1 MRGFQRLAA
10 AAKHHLRFDFSR
22 RHVQRIGADRPLIS
36 VVDDDHSMREA
47 VSSLIQSVG
56 MRVES
61 FGSTEEFV
69 QCDHM
74 GEIACLILD
83 VKMPGMSGLEL
94 QRHLASAQQRIPIIF
109 VTGHGDDIMRK
120 QALNAGAV
128 EFLYKPFSDESLL
141 SAVNSALNRQSEAN
155 HGAGD

>member
-1 MRGFQRLAA
+1 MRPFQRLAA
-10 AAKHHLRFDFSR
+10 AAKHRCRFDLPVKPDPRSA
-22 RHVQRIGADRPLIS
+22 ADRPLIS
-36 VVDDDHSMREA
+36 IIDDDNSMREA

-61 FGSTEEFV
+61 FASSEEFV
-69 QCDHM
+69 QCDHID
-74 GEIACLILD
+74 EIACLILD

-94 QRHLASAQQRIPIIF
+94 QRYLTSAHRKLPIIF

-141 SAVNSALNRQSEAN
+141 SAVNAALNA
-155 HGAGD
+155 